1 MDKIPNIN
9 NYKNKGITGLTNLGN
24 TCFINSCLQVI
35 SHTYEFNNFL
45 DNELS
50 KKKLNNKFDT
60 ALLLEWDKLRKIIW
74 KENCIISP
82 DRFIQVIHKVAEK
95 KGAELFTG
103 YQQNDISEFLI
114 FLIDCFHNS
123 ISREV
128 EMNIVGKPSN
138 QVDDIALRCYEMIKK
153 MFAKDYSEI
162 WSLFYGVHVSQIKN
176 NETNEVVSMN
186 PEPYFIINL
195 PIPHG
200 SKSINL
206 YDCFDEY
213 IKGEV
218 LEGDNAWYNE
228 KTNKKESVTKQ
239 LLFWNFPNILVIDL
253 KRFNNRNIKNQV
265 LINFPLE
272 DLDLTKYA
280 IGYKKETNIYDLF
293 GVCNHSGSV
302 YGGHYTAY
310 VKNANEKW
318 YHYNDT
324 NVDEMK
330 NLDKIISPKAYCLF
344 YRKKIIG

>member
-1 MDKIPNIN
+1 
-9 NYKNKGITGLTNLGN
+9 
-24 TCFINSCLQVI
+24 
-35 SHTYEFNNFL
+35 
-45 DNELS
+45 
-50 KKKLNNKFDT
+50 
-60 ALLLEWDKLRKIIW
+60 
-74 KENCIISP
+74 
-82 DRFIQVIHKVAEK
+82 
-95 KGAELFTG
+95 
-103 YQQNDISEFLI
+103 
-114 FLIDCFHNS
+114 
-123 ISREV
+123 
-128 EMNIVGKPSN
+128 MNIVGKPAN
-138 QVDDIALRCYEMIKK
+138 KVDDIALKCYEMIKK

-195 PIPHG
+195 PIPQG
-200 SKSINL
+200 SKIINL

-213 IKGEV
+213 IKGEI
-218 LEGDNAWYNE
+218 LEGENAWYNE

-239 LLFWNFPNILVIDL
+239 LLFWNFPNILVIDI

-272 DLDLTKYA
+272 ELDLTKYA
-280 IGYKKETNIYDLF
+280 IGYKKETNVYDLF

-324 NVDEMK
+324 NVEELK
-330 NLDKIISPKAYCLF
+330 NLDKIISPKAYSLF
-344 YRKKIIG
+344 YSKKIIG